1 MNRSTLIRA
10 GMKVGAFNVV
20 GRSKGRFQFQSLCAR
35 EDRGEKYRWRCVFP
49 GRTCETAAA
58 ICNLQKSERF
68 CRSVNGRANW
78 KTSVRRLPVTGARSA
93 RLRSLPFCRPT
104 TDFSLPAFRLTSPRP
119 FLFNFVLRIFAA
131 TLETETEIDILPS
144 ISRPLVGQGR
154 GFSFRSGF
162 TRHTMNRTRVIEEQT
177 RGETSLVQT
186 SKFHR

>member
-119 FLFNFVLRIFAA
+119 FLFNFVLRNEFSR
-131 TLETETEIDILPS
+131 PPSKPRPKS
-144 ISRPLVGQGR
+144 ISSLRYLVL
-154 GFSFRSGF
+154 SLDK
-162 TRHTMNRTRVIEEQT
+162 
-177 RGETSLVQT
+177 GEVFLFEAVSLVI
-186 SKFHR
+186 R